1 MGTVGIICEYNP
13 FHLGHGRQLALLR
26 RENPE
31 ETLVCLM
38 SGNYVQRGKPA
49 IFDRTVRAKAAILG
63 GADLV
68 LELPVNV
75 SLRSA
80 EGFADGG
87 IEILSSLGLE
97 SVCFGAET
105 REAGTL
111 MEAAEI
117 LLTPEFSQELR
128 HCLERGLSFPAARQQ
143 AVQTLGGPWQ
153 VLSRPNDILAVEYC
167 KAVLRQGSALK
178 VRAIHR
184 QGDYH
189 ALQADPENPSATAL
203 RSRILAGEPWTGFVP
218 EAVAPAYEEAAVH
231 CLTFGERAVLGKL
244 RSMTRE
250 EFEAVPYGS
259 EGLWRKLMHESRHQ
273 NCLEDILTAVK
284 SKRYTRSRLD
294 RMVLCAF
301 LGLTEAELTQ
311 RAPYVRVLAMNGRGR
326 TALKAM
332 GSSQLVHLGERIEGS
347 WAETEERCTRL
358 YGLFAREPEL
368 PRRAERVAVL
378 P

>member
-105 REAGTL
+105 PGGRNAHGGSGNFADAGIFSGVEALPGAGPVLSGCPAAGGSDPGGTL
-111 MEAAEI
+111 
-117 LLTPEFSQELR
+117 
-128 HCLERGLSFPAARQQ
+128 
-143 AVQTLGGPWQ
+143 
-153 VLSRPNDILAVEYC
+153 
-167 KAVLRQGSALK
+167 
-178 VRAIHR
+178 
-184 QGDYH
+184 
-189 ALQADPENPSATAL
+189 
-203 RSRILAGEPWTGFVP
+203 AG
-218 EAVAPAYEEAAVH
+218 
-231 CLTFGERAVLGKL
+231 
-244 RSMTRE
+244 
-250 EFEAVPYGS
+250 AVPA
-259 EGLWRKLMHESRHQ
+259 Q
-273 NCLEDILTAVK
+273 
-284 SKRYTRSRLD
+284 
-294 RMVLCAF
+294 
-301 LGLTEAELTQ
+301 
-311 RAPYVRVLAMNGRGR
+311 
-326 TALKAM
+326 
-332 GSSQLVHLGERIEGS
+332 
-347 WAETEERCTRL
+347 
-358 YGLFAREPEL
+358 
-368 PRRAERVAVL
+368 
-378 P
+378 